1 MTQPTRTTWA
11 TAADVLSLTGAENTT
26 DAELTMANAI
36 VELVGGRLYTE
47 AIDRTGRRDAEWMR
61 RAVAYEVPWMRAQP
75 DLFERLDLST
85 MEGLSIEQLGLILA
99 PLTKVALNKLSWRR
113 SRSLHVRSSF
123 VDGPGPLSSN
133 PTAEVNDAY
142 ESWTPLGGG

>member
-11 TAADVLSLTGAENTT
+11 TAADVLSLTGTGDATM
-26 DAELTMANAI
+26 AELTMANAI
-36 VELVGGRLYTE
+36 VELISGRLYTE
-47 AIDRTGRRDAEWMR
+47 AAERTGRRDHEWMR
-61 RAVAYEVPWMRAQP
+61 RAVAYQVPWMRAQP

-85 MEGLSIEQLGLILA
+85 MDGLKVEQMGLLLA
-99 PLTKVALNKLSWRR
+99 PLSKAAINKLSWRR
-113 SRSLHVRSSF
+113 SRSLHVRSPF
-123 VDGPGPLSSN
+123 VDGPGPLSPN